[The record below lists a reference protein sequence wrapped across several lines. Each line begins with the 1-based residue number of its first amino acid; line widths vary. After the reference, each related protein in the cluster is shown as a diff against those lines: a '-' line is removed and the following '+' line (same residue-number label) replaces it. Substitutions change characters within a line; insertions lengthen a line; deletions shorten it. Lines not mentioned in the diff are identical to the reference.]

1 VTFWPSFG
9 VPVYYGFEVQPFISE
24 IAFRINES
32 GADNPASNYFGVE
45 LFNPF
50 EVDIPLDGF
59 KLEMCRQDGTVV
71 ETIDLGGE
79 RMSDGGR
86 FVVTNNMAAAIR
98 FGVGGLM
105 STAGKV
111 DPNLILA
118 RYAPRGDESE
128 GYVLSEH
135 YSIHLVRTISAH
147 SIDLDIVLDQ
157 QITQQQWF
165 DWDDSMGRVRS
176 YYRPDENWNI
186 LYQDLLESPSP
197 GLGTAGGGTRTNY
210 NIPISAGD
218 FVTVGDIA
226 RVLTIGPSTDP
237 CDMIGVRLAP
247 EPSEDVVR
255 INLKN
260 PAFSNIFQ
268 YLTVIDPADHGFD
281 PNEVRI
287 KGRVN
292 INTAP
297 WLVVG
302 QLPWVFAS
310 AGDYWLAKAIV
321 AYRDKIHLFNGPDYG
336 TRTGPAGFKSI
347 GELMQVGE
355 MGFYAYDSANLN
367 GSPDLV
373 GDSAIDDF
381 EERDVIFS
389 RISNL
394 VTVRSDVFTAYILV
408 RIGTDGPQ
416 RRVIAILDRSNVR
429 SIGDKVRIIAL
440 HPVPEPR

>member
-1 VTFWPSFG
+1 
-9 VPVYYGFEVQPFISE
+9 
-24 IAFRINES
+24 
-32 GADNPASNYFGVE
+32 
-45 LFNPF
+45 
-50 EVDIPLDGF
+50 
-59 KLEMCRQDGTVV
+59 
-71 ETIDLGGE
+71 
-79 RMSDGGR
+79 
-86 FVVTNNMAAAIR
+86 
-98 FGVGGLM
+98 
-105 STAGKV
+105 
-111 DPNLILA
+111 
-118 RYAPRGDESE
+118 
-128 GYVLSEH
+128 
-135 YSIHLVRTISAH
+135 
-147 SIDLDIVLDQ
+147 
-157 QITQQQWF
+157 
-165 DWDDSMGRVRS
+165 
-176 YYRPDENWNI
+176 
-186 LYQDLLESPSP
+186 
-197 GLGTAGGGTRTNY
+197 
-210 NIPISAGD
+210 
-218 FVTVGDIA
+218 
-226 RVLTIGPSTDP
+226 
-237 CDMIGVRLAP
+237 
-247 EPSEDVVR
+247 
-255 INLKN
+255 
-260 PAFSNIFQ
+260 
-268 YLTVIDPADHGFD
+268 LTVIDPADHGFD

-321 AYRDKIHLFNGPDYG
+321 ASRDKIHLFNGPDYG

-355 MGFYAYDSANLN
+355 MGFYAYDSVDLN

-373 GDSAIDDF
+373 GDSAVDDF